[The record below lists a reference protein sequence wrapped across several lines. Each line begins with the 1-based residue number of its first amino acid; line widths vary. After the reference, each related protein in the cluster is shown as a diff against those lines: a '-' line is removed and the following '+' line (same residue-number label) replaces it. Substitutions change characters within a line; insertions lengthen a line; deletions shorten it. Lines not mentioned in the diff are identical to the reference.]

1 MFYNSMVYQ
10 FSSGAQSCPTLCKP
24 KNRSTPG
31 LPVHHHLPEF
41 TQTNVHRVD
50 DAIQPSHPLLSLL
63 LLTSIFPSI
72 KVFSNESALHIRWPK
87 YWSFGFSTSP
97 SNEYSGLIPFRMDWF
112 DLLACHYYNQRKKR
126 TITFRSFLESFCA
139 GVCVCHNSDHE
150 ICPLDAFRVYNAV
163 HREAQTLGTQQMSV
177 IYLIQA
183 VRTGQDQ

>member
-1 MFYNSMVYQ
+1 MSIESVMPSNHLI
-10 FSSGAQSCPTLCKP
+10 LCRP
-24 KNRSTPG
+24 FFLLALIITST
-31 LPVHHHLPEF
+31 
-41 TQTNVHRVD
+41 R
-50 DAIQPSHPLLSLL
+50 
-63 LLTSIFPSI
+63 
-72 KVFSNESALHIRWPK
+72 VFSKESALSIRGPE